1 MKREAASARQGA
13 MSPPT
18 ETLQRIARLAPL
30 ADLMARFDAAVIP
43 VAPRNVELAA
53 AVGATLAADV
63 AAPADLP
70 SAATAIRDG
79 WAVAPEV
86 VLDASSYAPVPLS
99 PPPAWVET
107 GGAMPAG
114 TDAILPV
121 DAVNVS
127 NAGAEALAPVAPGE
141 GVMPAAADA
150 AKGAMLRRAGERLR
164 PSDAAV
170 LRAAGIASVS
180 VCAPRVKIFCASVPT
195 RSRAD
200 TISPMI
206 ARAVEAEGCI
216 AQVAQAASLES
227 ALLDRGCDAII
238 AIGGTGTG
246 KRDTSV
252 KTLARVG
259 KVEIHGFG
267 IAPGETAA
275 FGIAN
280 SHPVL
285 FLPGRLDAALAV
297 FLVAGRAMLG
307 RLAGRS
313 GAEPAIPVK
322 LVKKVASTVG
332 LAEVVL
338 VRLGETGAEPLGTG
352 IFTMQ
357 ALARADGWILV
368 PPESEGLAAGAMAE
382 MRLLP

>member
-1 MKREAASARQGA
+1 

-30 ADLMARFDAAVIP
+30 AELMARLEAVAAP

-70 SAATAIRDG
+70 AAPTAIRDG
-79 WAVAPEV
+79 WAVASEM
-86 VLDASSYAPVPLS
+86 VLDASSYAPVPLN
-99 PPPAWVET
+99 PPPAWIET
-107 GGAMPAG
+107 GGAMPVG
-114 TDAILPV
+114 MDAILPV
-121 DAVNVS
+121 DAVNVGH
-127 NAGAEALAPVAPGE
+127 AGAEALASVAPGE
-141 GVMPAAADA
+141 GVLFPGADA
-150 AKGAMLRRAGERLR
+150 ARGAVLRRAGERLR

-180 VCAPRVKIFCASVPT
+180 VRAPRVKIFCASVPT
-195 RSRAD
+195 RSQAD

-246 KRDTSV
+246 KRDASV

-280 SHPVL
+280 AHPVL
-285 FLPGRLDAALAV
+285 LPPGRLDAALAI
-297 FLVAGRAMLG
+297 FLVAGRAML
-307 RLAGRS
+307 RRIAGRNN
-313 GAEPAIPVK
+313 EDPAIPVK
-322 LVKKVASTVG
+322 LAKKVASTVG

-338 VRLGETGAEPLGTG
+338 VRLGENGAEPLGTG
-352 IFTMQ
+352 MFTLQ

-368 PPESEGLAAGAMAE
+368 PPESEGLAAGAMAD

>member
-1 MKREAASARQGA
+1 

-30 ADLMARFDAAVIP
+30 AELMARLDAVAS

-53 AVGATLAADV
+53 AVGATLAADILAASNLP
-63 AAPADLP
+63 AAP
-70 SAATAIRDG
+70 TAIRDG
-79 WAVAPEV
+79 WAVASEM

>member
-1 MKREAASARQGA
+1 

-30 ADLMARFDAAVIP
+30 AELLARLDALVVP
-43 VAPRNVELAA
+43 VAARNVDTAA
-53 AVGATLAADV
+53 AVGATLAADIAASSDLP
-63 AAPADLP
+63 AAP
-70 SAATAIRDG
+70 TAIRDG
-79 WAVAPEV
+79 WAVASEL
-86 VLDASSYAPVPLS
+86 VLDAGPYAPVLLS
-99 PPPAWVET
+99 PPPVWVET
-107 GGAMPAG
+107 GGAMPTG
-114 TDAILPV
+114 TDAVLPL

-127 NAGAEALAPVAPGE
+127 KTGAEALASIAPGE
-141 GVMPAAADA
+141 GTMPAGADA
-150 AKGAMLRRAGERLR
+150 AQGALLRRAGERLR

-170 LRAAGIASVS
+170 FRAAGIASVS
-180 VCAPRVKIFCASVPT
+180 VRAPRVKIFCASVPT
-195 RSRAD
+195 RSQAD
-200 TISPMI
+200 KISPMI

-216 AQVAQAASLES
+216 AQVAQAATLES
-227 ALLDRGCDAII
+227 ALLDRGSDAII

-246 KRDTSV
+246 KRDASV

-267 IAPGETAA
+267 IAPGETGA

-285 FLPGRLDAALAV
+285 LLPGRLDAALAAY
-297 FLVAGRAMLG
+297 LVAGRAMLG

-313 GAEPAIPVK
+313 DADPTIPVK
-322 LVKKVASTVG
+322 LAKKIASTVG

-352 IFTMQ
+352 TFSLH
-357 ALARADGWILV
+357 ALARADGWILL